1 MPFSIEEEKKKD
13 LCMLGALGHTC
24 PTMYHMV
31 DACSSHGSK
40 LAFLEQVSQCGPEN
54 RTPKHFTRLKKAG
67 EGGWWKPTS
76 LQTCHLGGRGQRR
89 GGAPVLAVPLQQ
101 HHLPAGG
108 QAEVGRQ
115 PEEHFERM
123 ACYAPS
129 GPSRASRCRATRAT
143 RAPGLPG

>member
-1 MPFSIEEEKKKD
+1 
-13 LCMLGALGHTC
+13 
-24 PTMYHMV
+24 MV

-76 LQTCHLGGRGQRR
+76 LQTCHLGGRGQHR

-108 QAEVGRQ
+108 QAEVERHLGGRGQ
-115 PEEHFERM
+115 RRGGAPVLDVPLQQHHL
-123 ACYAPS
+123 PS
-129 GPSRASRCRATRAT
+129 GGQRMDVRREHSQIPSLLSTT
-143 RAPGLPG
+143 VWLIV